1 MQGDRRFVRLGTWG
15 RPRGRHDAGSPQLR
29 AWGRSLGGTEKNLTS
44 GSASDDMSSMCT
56 GTGEAVAFDE
66 PLLAFRWA
74 LFLGLGL
81 LPICGDGRI
90 EVLLKAIGFSDKN
103 NPL

>member
-56 GTGEAVAFDE
+56 GTGEAG
-66 PLLAFRWA
+66 FRRPP
-74 LFLGLGL
+74 LGLSVGSVSRAWAFANL
-81 LPICGDGRI
+81 WGRADRSVT
-90 EVLLKAIGFSDKN
+90 EGNRLF
-103 NPL
+103 

>member
-1 MQGDRRFVRLGTWG
+1 MV
-15 RPRGRHDAGSPQLR
+15 PRQTTCR
-29 AWGRSLGGTEKNLTS
+29 ACVPALEKP
-44 GSASDDMSSMCT
+44 
-56 GTGEAVAFDE
+56 AFDE

-90 EVLLKAIGFSDKN
+90 EVLLKAIDYSDKN

>member
-1 MQGDRRFVRLGTWG
+1 
-15 RPRGRHDAGSPQLR
+15 
-29 AWGRSLGGTEKNLTS
+29 
-44 GSASDDMSSMCT
+44 MSSMRT
-56 GTGEAVAFDE
+56 GTGEAVAVDE

-74 LFLGLGL
+74 LFLRLGL
-81 LPICGDGRI
+81 LPVCGDGRI

>member
-1 MQGDRRFVRLGTWG
+1 
-15 RPRGRHDAGSPQLR
+15 
-29 AWGRSLGGTEKNLTS
+29 
-44 GSASDDMSSMCT
+44 MSSMCT
-56 GTGEAVAFDE
+56 GTGEAVALDE